1 MFPSIFKIFVLP
13 SIFILHVVTDS
24 NHHRGHQTR
33 GDVPLSIDS
42 HPGLVSRNSFTEASP
57 LILLPTN
64 EDGALLPEQFASSPP
79 LDDGGNVG
87 SIIGAESDGCSS
99 TATQLPNKMRRVKR
113 EKGICDAIQGT
124 EKSDPTTRPGQQQR
138 GGLENDGRTTP
149 SSKKSP
155 SPPLSR
161 PLRNADADELCLS
174 FGSYY
179 RVCAPAYIESRTVF
193 ITFNLD
199 QCRPCMS
206 IPANSPPPPF
216 LLKNMR
222 RCIEHGS
229 KQTKSRRPA
238 CYN

>member
-1 MFPSIFKIFVLP
+1 MFPSSMFNSFVLP
-13 SIFILHVVTDS
+13 SIFFLHVVTDS

-33 GDVPLSIDS
+33 GDVPLSLDP

-57 LILLPTN
+57 LLLLPTN
-64 EDGALLPEQFASSPP
+64 EDDALLPEQFASSPP

-87 SIIGAESDGCSS
+87 SIIGAESDECSS
-99 TATQLPNKMRRVKR
+99 TATQLSNKMRRVR
-113 EKGICDAIQGT
+113 RGKGICDAIQGT
-124 EKSDPTTRPGQQQR
+124 KKSDPTTRPGQQQR
-138 GGLENDGRTTP
+138 GGQENDGRTTP
-149 SSKKSP
+149 SSKNSP
-155 SPPLSR
+155 SSSLFRSG
-161 PLRNADADELCLS
+161 DVDELCLS

-179 RVCAPAYIESRTVF
+179 RVCAPAYIESRAVS

-206 IPANSPPPPF
+206 IPAIFSPF
-216 LLKNMR
+216 SR
-222 RCIEHGS
+222 RCIEHGC